1 MNSFSDALVDL
12 CDRIVYEQNYV
23 YPEDMFFVLLLL
35 EKYYKGLSREKDYTQ
50 ICNITW
56 EIATFTTDFV
66 ESNHNFHW
74 INAYSVLSQNYNRKL
89 REMTTH
95 SNSFDYPSYNHY
107 STPEQTI
114 DLHES
119 AKTLSE
125 TITKITEVIQ
135 LYRNELA
142 KDALTEEMDETNDT
156 ETIPNK
162 REIPLLLH
170 TLSKRY
176 ASEFEYDI
184 IESEYGMELINT
196 VIIQHE
202 KDDSVSNK
210 EICEA
215 LNLIV
220 EWTNQK
226 AKREYSVIS

>member
-1 MNSFSDALVDL
+1 MNPFSDALVDL

-35 EKYYKGLSREKDYTQ
+35 EKYYKGLSRDEDYTQ
-50 ICNITW
+50 ICNIAW

-95 SNSFDYPSYNHY
+95 AIEFECPSYSHY
-107 STPEQTI
+107 STPEQTV

-125 TITKITEVIQ
+125 TINDITEIIQ
-135 LYRNELA
+135 LYRNGLSE
-142 KDALTEEMDETNDT
+142 DASTEEMDEINDT
-156 ETIPNK
+156 EAIPNK
-162 REIPLLLH
+162 REISLHLH

-176 ASEFEYDI
+176 ASGFEYDI
-184 IESEYGMELINT
+184 IESAYGMELINT
-196 VIIQHE
+196 VIIKHE

-210 EICEA
+210 EVCKA
-215 LNLIV
+215 LDLIV